1 MQKLTLALL
10 LLATTAF
17 AHTAFSDDVVT
28 RGAAINAETKAVT
41 LAQVLEKPEE
51 FTKSAIVVEGLVE
64 TACQNKG
71 CWMQVVPEAG
81 QSGMRVTFK
90 DYGFFV
96 PKDSKGQR
104 ARMEGVVAVKKLSK
118 DEAQH
123 LADEGAKLNR
133 DADGTAL
140 EISFVATG
148 VELRK

>member
-1 MQKLTLALL
+1 MQKFTLALL

-17 AHTAFSDDVVT
+17 AGEDVVT
-28 RGAAINAETKAVT
+28 RGAAISADAKTIP
-41 LAQVLEKPEE
+41 LAQVLEKPDE

-64 TACQNKG
+64 TTCQNKG
-71 CWMQVVPEAG
+71 CWMQVVPETG
-81 QSGMRVTFK
+81 KSGMRVTFK

-96 PKDSKGQR
+96 PKDSKGLK
-104 ARMEGVVAVKKLSK
+104 ARMEGVVEVKKLSK

-133 DADGTAL
+133 DADGTAR

>member
-17 AHTAFSDDVVT
+17 AGEDVVT
-28 RGAAINAETKAVT
+28 RGAAISAGTKTVP
-41 LAQVLEKPEE
+41 LAKVLETPDE
-51 FTKSAIVVEGLVE
+51 FTTSAIVVEGLVE

-71 CWMQVVPEAG
+71 CWMQVVPEPG
-81 QSGMRVTFK
+81 QAGMRVTFK

-96 PKDSKGQR
+96 PKDTKGLK

-133 DADGTAL
+133 DADGTAR

>member
-1 MQKLTLALL
+1 MQKITLALL

-17 AHTAFSDDVVT
+17 AGEDIVS
-28 RGAAINAETKAVT
+28 RGAAISAETPTVA
-41 LAQVLEKPEE
+41 LAQVLENPDE

-71 CWMQVVPEAG
+71 CWMQVVPGAG

-96 PKDSKGQR
+96 PKDSKGLK
-104 ARMEGVVAVKKLSK
+104 ARIEGVVAVKKLSK

-133 DADGTAL
+133 DADGTAR

>member
-10 LLATTAF
+10 LLATSAF
-17 AHTAFSDDVVT
+17 AGDDVVT
-28 RGAAINAETKAVT
+28 RGAAISADTKTVP
-41 LAQVLEKPEE
+41 LAKVLETPDE
-51 FTKSAIVVEGLVE
+51 FTKSAIIVEGVVE
-64 TACQNKG
+64 TACQNRG

-96 PKDSKGQR
+96 PKESKGLK
-104 ARMEGVVAVKKLSK
+104 ARMEGVVAVKKLSN

-133 DADGTAL
+133 DADGTAR